1 MFNTMYVSTLEWV
14 FEPIWILDL
23 ECKLFLSIF
32 YQMVATSFKICHIH
46 SDLQKQEY
54 CTFITSGLIF
64 FNTVNITSNR
74 GEITVFGLCM
84 PFPVGAKL
92 LLGIFIMALGVQQ
105 LGKEMAHVPK
115 CGTLT
120 YLYLS

>member
-1 MFNTMYVSTLEWV
+1 MRPPHLRPISFNFMHFLPENRMCAPPFVTKQCP
-14 FEPIWILDL
+14 PIWKILDPPL
-23 ECKLFLSIF
+23 
-32 YQMVATSFKICHIH
+32 
-46 SDLQKQEY
+46 
-54 CTFITSGLIF
+54 ITSGIIF

-120 YLYLS
+120 YSYLS